1 MFLADPIPSDTK
13 LTPDQQ
19 KLILGGEICMWG
31 EQIHAETVDSRVW
44 PRSMAIAE
52 RFWSAQSDRN
62 VDGMYRRLRAA
73 SLELED
79 VGLTHISGPQKL
91 RRSLWDSAEPLPL
104 EVLVSVIEPVSFGER
119 YQGQHTD
126 ALTSLDR
133 LVDAV
138 VPDPPARQEIAR
150 EVDAL
155 FAADD
160 SGQRVAAAMR
170 LRRRFTQWEE
180 AAPQVE
186 ALAARSPRLNDAGVR
201 AHQLGALAALGLE
214 SLAYLESGSAPLA
227 GWNDTE
233 SAAIADAEKPSALV
247 RFVFL
252 PAMHKLVEAAAG
264 AAKSNVANAGAD

>member
-1 MFLADPIPSDTK
+1 
-13 LTPDQQ
+13 
-19 KLILGGEICMWG
+19 
-31 EQIHAETVDSRVW
+31 
-44 PRSMAIAE
+44 MAIAE